1 MQDKKFLPGKGDKL
15 YRDEKYIAAVF
26 GGKRKVLSTSPQ
38 NGGLRADLKA
48 VYNYD
53 GRQDGKKEIRL
64 EGGTYESHMRYVSD
78 RKSTRLNS
86 SHLKLS
92 RMPSSA

>member
-38 NGGLRADLKA
+38 NGGLRAD
-48 VYNYD
+48 
-53 GRQDGKKEIRL
+53 
-64 EGGTYESHMRYVSD
+64 
-78 RKSTRLNS
+78 
-86 SHLKLS
+86 
-92 RMPSSA
+92 